1 MEAKQTEAIHVPAT
15 EGQSVWLVGDTY
27 TFKAVGEDT
36 NGSFMVLE
44 ATVPP
49 QAGPPPHIHHYEEE
63 AYYLLEGELEFL
75 AGEHTFKARAGS
87 FVYIPKGILHSFK
100 NVGTE
105 PARMVTIFT
114 PAGMEG
120 FFFEAGRPAVKGEA
134 APPPSP
140 EDIEKSI
147 VAALK
152 YGMEVPPP
160 PGE

>member
-1 MEAKQTEAIHVPAT
+1 METKQTEAIHVPAT

-36 NGSFMVLE
+36 NDSFMVLE

-49 QAGPPPHIHHYEEE
+49 QAGPPPHIHHHEEE

-75 AGEHTFKARAGS
+75 AGEQTFKARAGS
-87 FVYIPKGILHSFK
+87 FVYIPKGTLHSFK
-100 NVGTE
+100 NVGKE
-105 PARMVTIFT
+105 PARMVTLFT

-120 FFFEAGRPAVKGEA
+120 FFFEAGRPAVKGET
-134 APPPSP
+134 APPPGP

-147 VAALK
+147 AAAPK
-152 YGMEVPPP
+152 YGMEIPPP
-160 PGE
+160 PEQ